1 MGMMQKDINYNIKF
15 KNMSATKKIIHGIY
29 DDEVPL
35 LEACR
40 KLRDAGIRVKEVF
53 TPFPIH
59 GIDPIIGVPRTRLA
73 ICAFIYGITGTC
85 LATWMMWYMMVSD
98 WPVDIGGKPNWQ
110 YFYNIPAFIPITFE
124 STVFCAAHGLAITY
138 LLRCWLVPGA
148 KAKNPDPR
156 TTDDKFM
163 IYLELNDEQAST
175 ADVILKDCGASEVN
189 YKGTVAI
196 NEH

>member
-1 MGMMQKDINYNIKF
+1 MV
-15 KNMSATKKIIHGIY
+15 TKQVIHGIY

-35 LEACR
+35 LEGCK
-40 KLRDAGIRVKEVF
+40 KLRAAGIRIKDVF

-73 ICAFIYGITGTC
+73 ICAFLYGLTGAS
-85 LATWMMWYMMVSD
+85 LATWMMWYMMVTD
-98 WPVDIGGKPNWQ
+98 WPTDIGGKPSFE
-110 YFYNIPAFIPITFE
+110 YFMAVPAFIPITFE
-124 STVFCAAHGLAITY
+124 STVFCAAHGLALTY

-163 IYLELNDEQAST
+163 IYLELNEEQSLKASE
-175 ADVILKDCGASEVN
+175 ILSSTGASEVN
-189 YKGTVAI
+189 HKGTI
-196 NEH
+196 TEKEH